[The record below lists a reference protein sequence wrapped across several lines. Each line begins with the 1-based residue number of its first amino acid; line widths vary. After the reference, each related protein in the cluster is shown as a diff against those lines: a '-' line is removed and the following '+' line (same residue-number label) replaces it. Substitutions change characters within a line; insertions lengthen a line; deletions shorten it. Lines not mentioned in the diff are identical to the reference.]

1 MEIILKQD
9 VDRLGS
15 KNDTVD
21 VKAGFAR
28 NFLIPQGMAVA
39 ATPSAKKVVAEVI
52 KQQSHKAVKALD
64 EAKKLQTKLEG
75 LSIKIGAK
83 AGESGKI
90 FGSVN
95 SIQIAE
101 AIQAGGISVERK
113 NIALANESIKELG
126 SYEAIVKLHKEVKV
140 TINFE
145 VVADWIVNRTIEKA
159 RPRGLAFLLPTKLR
173 GLSEGTTPSSS

>member
-1 MEIILKQD
+1 MEIILTQD

-15 KNDTVD
+15 KNDTLD

-52 KQQSHKAVKALD
+52 KQQSHKAVKALE
-64 EAKKLQTKLEG
+64 EAQKLQTKLEA

-83 AGESGKI
+83 AGENGKI

-101 AIQAGGISVERK
+101 AIQAGGISIERK
-113 NIALANESIKELG
+113 NISIADDSIKELG
-126 SYEAIVKLHKEVKV
+126 SYEATVKLHKEINV
-140 TINFE
+140 TISFE
-145 VVADWIVNRTIEKA
+145 VVAD
-159 RPRGLAFLLPTKLR
+159 
-173 GLSEGTTPSSS
+173 

>member
-1 MEIILKQD
+1 MEIILTQD

-52 KQQSHKAVKALD
+52 KQQSHKAVKALE
-64 EAKKLQTKLEG
+64 EAKKLQTKLEA
-75 LSIKIGAK
+75 LTIKIGAK

-95 SIQIAE
+95 SIQIA
-101 AIQAGGISVERK
+101 
-113 NIALANESIKELG
+113 
-126 SYEAIVKLHKEVKV
+126 
-140 TINFE
+140 
-145 VVADWIVNRTIEKA
+145 
-159 RPRGLAFLLPTKLR
+159 
-173 GLSEGTTPSSS
+173 